1 MLDLRPSPGKGA
13 EEVIVDR
20 EAMRA
25 AAREAADRLEPPT
38 PEEIAAIRR
47 LIRPAVIEVL
57 ARRRAA

>member
-1 MLDLRPSPGKGA
+1 
-13 EEVIVDR
+13 VIVDR

-38 PEEIAAIRR
+38 PEGIAAIRR